1 MYRTLLCKVWV
12 RCLFSLQGQGSN
24 VKVPHLA
31 RKVWVR
37 SSYSLVM
44 CLERDLCLS
53 YTLHT
58 LTFSMRT
65 NSVLTPCKQGA
76 VLSRYSDSLR
86 TFTLLHFFF
95 QWEQTLYSHQA
106 RCGTF
111 LTNETK
117 DWIHL
122 DFVIEPLLYIWYRG
136 LLDRRGESQPCL
148 KPDFEVCF
156 WGNIRRNRTKRPIVR
171 KVFTT
176 FAGQMALREYPWAFG
191 IQPVTLLQ
199 LYSIAQWVNNW
210 RKSNS

>member
-1 MYRTLLCKVWV
+1 M
-12 RCLFSLQGQGSN
+12 
-24 VKVPHLA
+24 
-31 RKVWVR
+31 WVR
-37 SSYSLVM
+37 SLYLLVV

-53 YTLHT
+53 HTLHT

-76 VLSRYSDSLR
+76 VLSRYSLALAMR
-86 TFTLLHFFF
+86 TNILL
-95 QWEQTLYSHQA
+95 TPCKA

-122 DFVIEPLLYIWYRG
+122 DFVIEPLLYIWYRR

-148 KPDFEVCF
+148 KPDFETRF
-156 WGNIRRNRTKRPIVR
+156 WGNIRRNRTECPIGC

-176 FAGQMALREYPWAFG
+176 FAEQKVCHG
-191 IQPVTLLQ
+191 IFRGPLVF
-199 LYSIAQWVNNW
+199 NP
-210 RKSNS
+210 